1 VRHAAVLAALALGAC
16 ADAEAPADRAAAP
29 DSAVVVVDA
38 AGRSVRFEA
47 APQRIV
53 SLIPAVTVMLLA
65 LDARTELAGRTDFDT
80 LAAVREVPSVG
91 DGLLPDLE
99 RLLTLRPDLVI
110 RFHGLQ
116 DPVTGPA
123 LDRRGIAHLGLRP
136 DGIADVR
143 AILLQLG
150 RVTRREAAA
159 RELLAELD
167 RDLADV
173 RARVAARP
181 RVRAAYVLGGDPP
194 YVAGPGTFLAE
205 LLEIAGAENVFADLE
220 QLYAPVS
227 VEEVLVR
234 APEVLVVGRGTAV
247 SERLRGRARVLEVSP
262 DVESPG
268 LRLGQSAREVAEG
281 LHPEAFR

>member
-1 VRHAAVLAALALGAC
+1 
-16 ADAEAPADRAAAP
+16 
-29 DSAVVVVDA
+29 
-38 AGRSVRFEA
+38 
-47 APQRIV
+47 
-53 SLIPAVTVMLLA
+53 
-65 LDARTELAGRTDFDT
+65 
-80 LAAVREVPSVG
+80 VG

-247 SERLRGRARVLEVSP
+247 SERLRGRARVLAVSP